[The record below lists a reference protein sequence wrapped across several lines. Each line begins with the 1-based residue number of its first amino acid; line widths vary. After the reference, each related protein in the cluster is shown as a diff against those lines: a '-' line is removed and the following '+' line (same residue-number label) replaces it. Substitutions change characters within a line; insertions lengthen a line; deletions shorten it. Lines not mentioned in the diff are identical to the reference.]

1 MNDNKIEVQAS
12 DAIYDK
18 QLSAGEVE
26 ARLTRLLNSPGGLQK
41 VAQQMLSPLKRDLL
55 YEGRI
60 RQLFQTYKLA
70 LGEEAVFD
78 ADVDVPAASLS
89 IEGLP
94 QQQEVR
100 ADRIRIETSPIA
112 SRPEVRWN
120 ESNFRKFDILNR
132 VQERAKASIQQQED
146 IRGFN
151 LIDFAAGLTNQTASA
166 ALAGTTAASNNPST
180 ASATG
185 NSGHNLAQVDLVNG
199 IVQLRSRLVVASKIW
214 INPIR
219 NQDLMLFNTV
229 AGGAGGSGIFAPNF
243 QEQALKAGRVG
254 SIWGVE
260 VLESVVVPAANT
272 YVLAPADYLGVM
284 AVRTDIS
291 VETMKNVMQMA
302 DVFAIWED
310 VGFLIRFAKGIHKIT
325 VS

>member
-1 MNDNKIEVQAS
+1 MADELNIQAS
-12 DAIYDK
+12 SDSIYAPG
-18 QLSAGEVE
+18 LSAADVE

-78 ADVDVPAASLS
+78 ADTDVPAASIS
-89 IEGLP
+89 VEGLP
-94 QQQEVR
+94 QQSEVR
-100 ADRIRIETSPIA
+100 SDRIRVETSPIA
-112 SRPEVRWN
+112 SRPMVRWN

-132 VQERAKASIQQQED
+132 TQERSKASIQLQED
-146 IRGFN
+146 TKGFN
-151 LIDFAAGLTNQTASA
+151 LIDFAAGLTNQTPAAS
-166 ALAGTTAASNNPST
+166 LAGTSAASNNPST
-180 ASATG
+180 DTSSTILTQAK
-185 NSGHNLAQVDLVNG
+185 LVNG
-199 IVQLRSRLVVASKIW
+199 IVQLRARLLVASKIW
-214 INPIR
+214 INPVR
-219 NQDLMLFNTV
+219 NADLMLFNATTSGT
-229 AGGAGGSGIFAPNF
+229 GGAGIFAPNF

-260 VLESVVVPAANT
+260 VLESIVVPTANC
-272 YVLAPADYLGVM
+272 YVLAPADYLGVL

-291 VETMKNVMQMA
+291 VETMKNVMEMA

-310 VGFLIRFAKGIHKIT
+310 IGFVIRYAKGIHKIT
-325 VS
+325 VD